1 MKKISLLVLLLVV
14 LSACNTEKQEVHYVA
29 KSEHWKAVYHSNT
42 EDGLQLIYLDDLEEA
57 GDIQINI
64 EGKKDSLD
72 ISHVRVN
79 DEGKVIIKK
88 QDVEKIFNQGPTPSI
103 TIKQQEQEETLLVQ

>member
-1 MKKISLLVLLLVV
+1 MKKISLLLLLLVV

-42 EDGLQLIYLDDLEEA
+42 EEGLQLIYLDDIEES
-57 GDIQINI
+57 GDVQINI

-72 ISHVRVN
+72 ISHARVN
-79 DEGKVIIKK
+79 EEGKVIIKK
-88 QDVEKIFNQGPTPSI
+88 QNVEKIFNQDSTPII
-103 TIKQQEQEETLLVQ
+103 TIKGQEQEETLVVQ